1 MAGNHAPTE
10 LRAGGDN
17 AIAVTL
23 GALGDEWNL
32 WILRFAVEGCRR
44 YGDWFAR
51 GAISNSVLTGRLAQ
65 LTELGLFERVE
76 YSPRP
81 VRYEYVLTARGRG
94 VWPILLAM
102 WAWEQ
107 EWAPESGTPLPI
119 MWHRT
124 CGERFAPRLTC
135 RACGAAAAGR
145 EVSAALGPSGE
156 WSRSV
161 PASIGR
167 RRSATRPSQVLPH
180 TMELLGNRWSAAM
193 LGALFLGAHR
203 FGELSER
210 TSAPPAMVADRLRRF
225 EDLGVVE
232 TSPNPVRPDWVTY
245 DLTAKGA
252 AFFPVIA
259 LMIDWGQRWFRA
271 PEGPAIVFTHTVC
284 GNDFHP
290 WLACGHCARELRA
303 GQVVIEAAVG
313 QRTLPPIVDHRLSET
328 RGAAHSMST
337 TAITRSSVDASRW
350 PVEGN
355 STASAP
361 DDTA

>member
-1 MAGNHAPTE
+1 MAVDHAPTE
-10 LRAGGDN
+10 LREGGDN

-51 GAISNSVLTGRLAQ
+51 GAISNSVLAARLAQ

-76 YSPRP
+76 YSRRP
-81 VRYEYVLTARGRG
+81 VRHEYVLTARGRG

-107 EWAPESGTPLPI
+107 EWAPESDTPLPI
-119 MWHRT
+119 MRHRT
-124 CGERFAPRLTC
+124 CGERFAPRLAC

-145 EVSAALGPSGE
+145 EVSAALGPSGD

-167 RRSATRPSQVLPH
+167 RRSAARPSQVLPH

-193 LGALFLGAHR
+193 LGALFLGANR

-232 TSPNPVRPDWVTY
+232 TAPNPLRPDWVTY
-245 DLTAKGA
+245 GLTAKGA

-259 LMIDWGQRWFRA
+259 LMIDWGQRWFHA

-290 WLACGHCARELRA
+290 WLACGHCSRELRA

-313 QRTLPPIVDHRLSET
+313 AAEPLS
-328 RGAAHSMST
+328 S
-337 TAITRSSVDASRW
+337 
-350 PVEGN
+350 P
-355 STASAP
+355 
-361 DDTA
+361 